1 MTLNVMVKPLLK
13 LPLSHLATFSWIL
26 GNWKASNCK
35 TKTLIVIKLT
45 DFHCISHIIFYEAK
59 CYSKCYSEY
68 LNIIFT
74 RLEFRKLFNL
84 VQINMVFRSSHSS
97 MFYKIGVLKNYAE
110 FTWKHL
116 RSVTLIKRD
125 FSAGVSLR
133 IFRNF

>member
-35 TKTLIVIKLT
+35 TKTLIVIKLIV
-45 DFHCISHIIFYEAK
+45 FSLHKPYYILEAK

-68 LNIIFT
+68 FNIVFT
-74 RLEFRKLFNL
+74 RLEFGKLFNL
-84 VQINMVFRSSHSS
+84 IQINMVFRSSYSS
-97 MFYKIGVLKNYAE
+97 MFYKIGVLKNYAQ
-110 FTWKHL
+110 FTWKHR

-125 FSAGVSLR
+125 FSAGVCLR
-133 IFRNF
+133 ILWNF